1 MSTESLR
8 RPFLRGAGL
17 AAITAAMSALS
28 LPAAAV
34 TWPQILSVAVSDTV
48 RGATENVVFSG
59 QLIVTGNIRIDT
71 SLAGQKV
78 LELIVD
84 FGQVVGTGVTTGK
97 KYVTAAHTILHRP
110 LKTLDPIQI
119 TFPFYNDGQLATAR
133 TALATLAVSYLPA
146 SGISV
151 TSKLTTPVF

>member
-1 MSTESLR
+1 MNTESLR

-17 AAITAAMSALS
+17 AALTAAISALP
-28 LPAAAV
+28 LPAAAA
-34 TWPQILSVAVSDTV
+34 TWPQTLSVAVNDTV
-48 RGATENVVFSG
+48 RGATEDVVFSG
-59 QLIVTGNIRIDT
+59 QLIVTSNVIIDT
-71 SLAGQKV
+71 SLAGPRV

-84 FGQVVGTGVTTGK
+84 FAQVVGTGVTTGD
-97 KYVTAAHTILHRP
+97 KYVTAAQSILHRP

-119 TFPFYNDGQLATAR
+119 TFPFYNDAQLAAAR